1 MTQIQCNFFLMTVSS
16 TIIKLTKNEPF
27 VPGFPPSTQISPEFS
42 LRLPTIHD
50 KRVVF
55 PHPEA
60 PNNPYL

>member
-1 MTQIQCNFFLMTVSS
+1 MIVSNC
-16 TIIKLTKNEPF
+16 TIMKVTKNEPF